1 MLLRGARITYLIYG
15 VVLVMVAGVFWLAQE
30 RHILLGNIEDDFT
43 RLQSVA
49 RTGRVAAEVGSR
61 LAGLSA
67 AMREYIVSEAIE
79 PPVRIGADSSA
90 LLAAIGDAQQDVPSG
105 RDETSRMADEAGR
118 YLASF
123 EAVVAA
129 RRQRQ
134 ERLVRLS
141 HAAGTL
147 RVLAE
152 ERRVEPQLM
161 RLREAE
167 LAYIAARG
175 AIDADRVAARLAD
188 LAREMPHS
196 RARESL
202 AEYKIAFARVVEIFD
217 VHDRG
222 TVRILEEHDARLRG
236 LAAALVKRAQTGEG
250 VAASGFRETLE
261 QAILRN
267 MEVFAIFV
275 VVAVGGAFALLRFV
289 ILPLNRMSSSMTAL
303 AAGDYAQVVPYVDR
317 GDEIGQ
323 MARSLQTFRNALL
336 SLAAAQTQ
344 AETASRHKSDFIA
357 NMSHELRTPLNG
369 IIGLSEMLLED
380 VDNPDPRELK
390 DSLPR
395 ITVAAKHL
403 LGLIN
408 DILDLSRIEAGRMT
422 VEITRFAPANLAEE
436 SLATVAPIARQKGLR
451 IAAAYPAQLPEIDS
465 DPQRVRQILI
475 NLLGNAVKFTDA
487 GEVRIEVAATSEGVR
502 YRVTDTGPG
511 IAAEDLGRLF
521 QDFAQLDASPTR
533 KFGGSGLGLALSRRM
548 AHLIG
553 GDVTLESEVGRG
565 STFILDLPLVAL
577 GAGSAR
583 GAGIPVGVAGGAA
596 RTEDGGAG

>member
-1 MLLRGARITYLIYG
+1 MLLSGVRITYLIYS
-15 VVLVMVAGVFWLAQE
+15 VVLVMVAAVFWLAQE
-30 RHILLGNIEDDFT
+30 RHVLLGNIEDDFA
-43 RLQSVA
+43 RLQNVA
-49 RTGRVAAEVGSR
+49 HTVRVAADVGTR

-67 AMREYIVSEAIE
+67 AMREYVVSEAIE
-79 PPVRIGADSSA
+79 PPPRIGADSSA
-90 LLAAIGDAQQDVPSG
+90 LLAAIGDARQAVPTG
-105 RDETSRMADEAGR
+105 RDGTTHLADEAGQ

-134 ERLVRLS
+134 DRLGRLAE
-141 HAAGTL
+141 AAGML
-147 RVLAE
+147 RSVAE
-152 ERRVEPQLM
+152 ERRIEPRFM

-167 LAYIAARG
+167 LAYLAARG

-188 LAREMPHS
+188 LAREMPHT
-196 RARESL
+196 RAREAL
-202 AEYKIAFARVVEIFD
+202 AEYEIAFARVVEIFD
-217 VHDRG
+217 LLDRG
-222 TVRILEEHDARLRG
+222 TIRALEEHDARLRS

-250 VAASGFRETLE
+250 AAASGFRETLE

-267 MEVFAIFV
+267 MEAFAIVV

-289 ILPLNRMSSSMTAL
+289 IHPLNRMSSSMTSI
-303 AAGDYAQVVPYVDR
+303 AAGDYAQAVPYVDR

-487 GEVRIEVAATSEGVR
+487 GEVRIDVAATSEGVR

-511 IAAEDLGRLF
+511 IAAKDLGRLF

-583 GAGIPVGVAGGAA
+583 VAGIPVGVVGGAA
-596 RTEDGGAG
+596 RTQDGGAG